1 MVQKIKYHFMQLT
14 QGFNSFFALGF
25 DVNMQNERS
34 NSYIKAVLILCI
46 AWLVLISPWLTGAAT
61 IPYDAKAHFQA
72 QIQFLAQAIHNG
84 DTPFWAPNIFAG
96 SPQIADPQSMI
107 FSPAILLALF
117 NKNPS
122 FMAVDIMMFT
132 YILMGAIGI
141 MMFFKDRGW
150 HSAGAIVAALAFGFG
165 ASASSRIQHF
175 GQIHSLA
182 LFALTLWLL
191 SRALDRR
198 SIIYGI
204 LSGLMAGL
212 MVVAPDQVAFL
223 GVIFLAGFVAHH
235 FLSSQNIKTALTG
248 SIKPLL
254 AGTISATM
262 LAGVPII
269 MTYLFVESSTRSVV
283 EFSGVVGG
291 SLHPASMLTTIIGDL
306 YGAVDQMV
314 DYWGPGS
321 ASWGDKNI
329 YLAQNMG
336 QLYVGALPIAA
347 ILGFGVF
354 TGDVFRSEIRYFTI
368 ALALSIIYAIGRFTP
383 FFHLFYEYIPGVNL
397 FRRPADATFMVGVFL
412 SILGGYIVHRQ
423 INFGFERTKKL
434 NIITGI
440 LTIIMLVGTAVLL
453 AFLQAHFLE
462 ALKPILLS
470 CIFLSFA
477 IISLAFM
484 PSRFSRANPF
494 LISVLLAIFMVA
506 DMRINQG
513 PNESTALSPKEF
525 EPLDPQGANE
535 TVQMIKAQ
543 IRMGAKPDRRDRV
556 EMVGLGFYWPNVG
569 LVQGFDTTLG
579 YNPLR
584 IAEFSQATGASDIVV
599 GPQDRV
605 FTPLFPS
612 YKSLMADMLGLR
624 LIICGIPIEKV
635 DSSLKAGD
643 LIPLGRTKD
652 GYLYENPRALPRAM
666 FVNNWQ
672 IADFDELL
680 KTGKWPQFNP
690 RQTVLLD
697 APPEKN
703 EVKSTKAAK
712 SQVVIDTY
720 RNGRIELI
728 VTSDQAGFL
737 VLNDSYHPWWYA
749 QVDETPVDVMKANVI
764 FRAVQVPAGKHKVVF
779 EFRPLDGAATE
790 LKDKL
795 EGDEAANKIEPL
807 NKTEIQMPKMEAAQ

>member
-1 MVQKIKYHFMQLT
+1 
-14 QGFNSFFALGF
+14 
-25 DVNMQNERS
+25 MQNTLR
-34 NSYIKAVLILCI
+34 NSYIKAVCILTF
-46 AWLVLISPWLTGAAT
+46 AWFILISPWLTGAAT

-107 FSPAILLALF
+107 FSPAILLAIF

-191 SRALDRR
+191 ARALDRR
-198 SIIYGI
+198 SIFYGV

-223 GVIFLAGFVAHH
+223 GVIFLAGYVVHH
-235 FLSSQNIKTALTG
+235 LLSSGSIKLSIIG

-254 AGTISATM
+254 AGTIAATL
-262 LAGVPII
+262 LAGIPII

-291 SLHPASMLTTIIGDL
+291 SLHPASMLTAIIGDL
-306 YGAVDQMV
+306 YGAVDQAV

-336 QLYVGALPIAA
+336 QLYIGALPIAA
-347 ILGFGVF
+347 IIGFGIF
-354 TGDVFRSEIRYFTI
+354 TGDIFRKEIRYFTI
-368 ALALSIIYAIGRFTP
+368 ALVLSTIYAIGRFTP
-383 FFHLFYEYIPGVNL
+383 FFYFFYEYIPGVDL
-397 FRRPADATFMVGVFL
+397 FRRPADATFMIGVFL
-412 SILGGYIVHRQ
+412 SILGGYVVNIQISDGFVRSKK
-423 INFGFERTKKL
+423 INF
-434 NIITGI
+434 ISGI
-440 LTIIMLVGTAVLL
+440 SVLILMVAVAAWLS
-453 AFLQAHFLE
+453 FMQGHF
-462 ALKPILLS
+462 ADSVKPILLS
-470 CIFLSFA
+470 CGFLSLGV
-477 IISLAFM
+477 IGLSFM
-484 PSRFSRANPF
+484 PSQFSKANPF
-494 LISVLLAIFMVA
+494 LVAALVATFMVV
-506 DMRINQG
+506 DMRLNQG
-513 PNESTALSPKEF
+513 PNESTALSPNDF

-535 TVQMIKAQ
+535 TVRLIKAQ
-543 IRMGAKPDRRDRV
+543 IRLGAKPDRRDRV

-584 IAEFSQATGASDIVV
+584 IADFSKATGASDIVV
-599 GPQDRV
+599 GPKDRE

-612 YKSLMADMLGLR
+612 YRSLMADMLGLR

-635 DSSLKAGD
+635 DASLKPGD
-643 LIPLGRTKD
+643 LIPIGRTKD
-652 GYLYENPRALPRAM
+652 GYVYENPRALPRAM

-672 IADFDELL
+672 ISDFDELL

-690 RQTVLLD
+690 RQTVLLES
-697 APPEKN
+697 APDKIEA
-703 EVKSTKAAK
+703 KSTKQAK
-712 SQVVIDTY
+712 SSVVINTY
-720 RNGRIELI
+720 RNGRIELS
-728 VTSDQAGFL
+728 VSSDQAGFL

-749 QVDETPVDVMKANVI
+749 TVDDTPVDVMKANVI
-764 FRAVQVPAGKHKVVF
+764 FRAVQVPKGNHKVVF
-779 EFRPLDGAATE
+779 EFRPLDGATTE
-790 LKDKL
+790 IKDKI
-795 EGDEAANKIEPL
+795 EGEDVEKENEP
-807 NKTEIQMPKMEAAQ
+807 T

>member
-1 MVQKIKYHFMQLT
+1 
-14 QGFNSFFALGF
+14 
-25 DVNMQNERS
+25 MQNMIR
-34 NSYIKAVLILCI
+34 NSYLQAIIILIL

-107 FSPAILLALF
+107 FSPAILLAIF

-150 HSAGAIVAALAFGFG
+150 HCAGAIVAALAFGFG

-191 SRALDRR
+191 ARALDRH
-198 SIIYGI
+198 SVFYGM

-223 GVIFLAGFVAHH
+223 GVIFLVGYVAHY
-235 FLSSQNIKTALTG
+235 FLSSDNLKTALIG
-248 SIKPLL
+248 SVKPLFAGTIAATLL
-254 AGTISATM
+254 AGI
-262 LAGVPII
+262 PII

-283 EFSGVVGG
+283 EYSAVIGG
-291 SLHPASMLTTIIGDL
+291 SLHPASMLTAIIGDL
-306 YGAVDQMV
+306 YGAVDKAV

-321 ASWGDKNI
+321 ASWSDKNI

-336 QLYVGALPIAA
+336 QLYIGALPIAA
-347 ILGFGVF
+347 IIGFGVF
-354 TGDVFRSEIRYFTI
+354 TGDIFRKEICFFTI
-368 ALALSIIYAIGRFTP
+368 VLVLSTIYAVGRFTP
-383 FFHLFYEYIPGVNL
+383 LFYFFYEYIPGVDL
-397 FRRPADATFMVGVFL
+397 FRRPADATFMIGVFL
-412 SILGGYIVHRQ
+412 SILSGYIVHLQ
-423 INFGFERTKKL
+423 INSEFDRRKIPTTATGVSILFVLFCTAAWLAYSQGHLADAAKPIILSGIFLACGVLTLVFLSSNFAKKSPL
-434 NIITGI
+434 FIT
-440 LTIIMLVGTAVLL
+440 
-453 AFLQAHFLE
+453 AFLATF
-462 ALKPILLS
+462 I
-470 CIFLSFA
+470 
-477 IISLAFM
+477 
-484 PSRFSRANPF
+484 
-494 LISVLLAIFMVA
+494 VA
-506 DMRINQG
+506 DMHLNQG

-535 TVQMIKAQ
+535 TVQLIKAQ
-543 IRMGAKPDRRDRV
+543 IRKGAKPDRRDRV

-584 IAEFSQATGASDIVV
+584 IADFSKATGASDIVV
-599 GPQDRV
+599 GPKDRE

-635 DSSLKAGD
+635 DTNLKLGD

-666 FVNNWQ
+666 FVANWQ
-672 IADFDELL
+672 LSDFDELL

-690 RQTVLLD
+690 RQTVLLEA
-697 APPEKN
+697 APDKN
-703 EVKSTKAAK
+703 DIKATKSAK
-712 SQVVIDTY
+712 SSVVINSY
-720 RNGRIELI
+720 RNGRVELS
-728 VTSDQAGFL
+728 VSSDQPGFL

-749 QVDETPVDVMKANVI
+749 EIDEMPAEVMKANVI
-764 FRAVQVPAGKHKVVF
+764 FRAVQVPKGNHKVVF
-779 EFRPLDGAATE
+779 EFRPLDGTT
-790 LKDKL
+790 
-795 EGDEAANKIEPL
+795 
-807 NKTEIQMPKMEAAQ
+807 TEIKEMFEGEEGEKQNEPT

>member
-1 MVQKIKYHFMQLT
+1 
-14 QGFNSFFALGF
+14 
-25 DVNMQNERS
+25 MQNERR
-34 NSYIKAVLILCI
+34 NSYIKAVCILTV
-46 AWLVLISPWLTGAAT
+46 AWFILISPWLTGAAT

-107 FSPAILLALF
+107 FSPAILLAIF

-191 SRALDRR
+191 ARALDRH
-198 SIIYGI
+198 SIFYGI

-223 GVIFLAGFVAHH
+223 GVIFLAGYVVHH
-235 FLSSQNIKTALTG
+235 LLSSGSIKIAIIG

-254 AGTISATM
+254 AGTIAATL
-262 LAGVPII
+262 LAGIPII

-291 SLHPASMLTTIIGDL
+291 SLHPASMLTAIIGDL
-306 YGAVDQMV
+306 YGAVDQAV

-336 QLYVGALPIAA
+336 QLYIGALPIAA
-347 ILGFGVF
+347 IIGFGVF
-354 TGDVFRSEIRYFTI
+354 TGDIFRREIRYFTI
-368 ALALSIIYAIGRFTP
+368 ALVLSTVYAIGRFTP
-383 FFHLFYEYIPGVNL
+383 FFYLFYEYIPGVDL
-397 FRRPADATFMVGVFL
+397 FRRPADATFLIGVFL
-412 SILGGYIVHRQ
+412 SILGGYVVNIQISDGFARSKK
-423 INFGFERTKKL
+423 INF
-434 NIITGI
+434 ITGI
-440 LTIIMLVGTAVLL
+440 SILIILVAVAAWLSFMQGYF
-453 AFLQAHFLE
+453 AE
-462 ALKPILLS
+462 SIKPILLS
-470 CIFLSFA
+470 CVFLSLGV
-477 IISLAFM
+477 IGLSFM
-484 PSRFSRANPF
+484 PSHFSKANPF
-494 LISVLLAIFMVA
+494 LVAALVATFMVA
-506 DMRINQG
+506 DMRLNQG

-535 TVQMIKAQ
+535 TVRLIKAQ
-543 IRMGAKPDRRDRV
+543 IRLGAKPDRRDRV

-584 IAEFSQATGASDIVV
+584 IADFSKATGASDIVV
-599 GPQDRV
+599 GPKDRE

-612 YKSLMADMLGLR
+612 YRSLMADMLGLR

-635 DSSLKAGD
+635 DANLKPGD

-652 GYLYENPRALPRAM
+652 GYVYENPRALPRAM
-666 FVNNWQ
+666 FVANWQ
-672 IADFDELL
+672 ISDFDELL

-690 RQTVLLD
+690 RQTVLLES
-697 APPEKN
+697 APDKIEA
-703 EVKSTKAAK
+703 KSTKQAK
-712 SQVVIDTY
+712 SSVVINTY
-720 RNGRIELI
+720 RNGRIELS
-728 VTSDQAGFL
+728 VSSDQAGFL

-749 QVDETPVDVMKANVI
+749 TVDDTPVDVMKANVI
-764 FRAVQVPAGKHKVVF
+764 FRAVQVPKGNHKVIF
-779 EFRPLDGAATE
+779 EFRPLDGTT
-790 LKDKL
+790 
-795 EGDEAANKIEPL
+795 
-807 NKTEIQMPKMEAAQ
+807 TEIKEMFESDEQKNPLDYETPRFNAVR

>member
-1 MVQKIKYHFMQLT
+1 
-14 QGFNSFFALGF
+14 
-25 DVNMQNERS
+25 MQNTLR
-34 NSYIKAVLILCI
+34 NSYIKAVCILTF
-46 AWLVLISPWLTGAAT
+46 AWFILISPWLTGAAT

-107 FSPAILLALF
+107 FSPAILLAIF

-191 SRALDRR
+191 ARALDRR
-198 SIIYGI
+198 SIFYGV

-223 GVIFLAGFVAHH
+223 GVIFLAGYVVHH
-235 FLSSQNIKTALTG
+235 LLSSGSIKLSIIG

-254 AGTISATM
+254 AGTIAATL
-262 LAGVPII
+262 LAGIPII

-291 SLHPASMLTTIIGDL
+291 SLHPASMLTAIIGDL
-306 YGAVDQMV
+306 YGAVDQAV

-336 QLYVGALPIAA
+336 QLYIGALPIAA
-347 ILGFGVF
+347 IIGFGIF
-354 TGDVFRSEIRYFTI
+354 TGDIFRKEIRYFTI
-368 ALALSIIYAIGRFTP
+368 ALVLSTIYAIGRFTP
-383 FFHLFYEYIPGVNL
+383 FFYLFYEYIPGVDL
-397 FRRPADATFMVGVFL
+397 FRRPADATFMIGVFL
-412 SILGGYIVHRQ
+412 SILGGYVVNIQ
-423 INFGFERTKKL
+423 ISDGFARSKK
-434 NIITGI
+434 IYFISGI
-440 LTIIMLVGTAVLL
+440 LVLIL
-453 AFLQAHFLE
+453 MITVAAWLSFMQGHF
-462 ALKPILLS
+462 ADSIKPILLS
-470 CIFLSFA
+470 CGFLSLGV
-477 IISLAFM
+477 IGLSFM
-484 PSRFSRANPF
+484 PSQFSKANPF
-494 LISVLLAIFMVA
+494 LVAALVATFMVV
-506 DMRINQG
+506 DMRLNQG
-513 PNESTALSPKEF
+513 PNESTALSPNDF

-535 TVQMIKAQ
+535 TVRLIKAQ
-543 IRMGAKPDRRDRV
+543 IRLGAKPDRRDRV

-584 IAEFSQATGASDIVV
+584 IADFSKATGASDIVV
-599 GPQDRV
+599 GPKDRE

-612 YKSLMADMLGLR
+612 YRSLMADMLGLR

-635 DSSLKAGD
+635 DASLKPGD
-643 LIPLGRTKD
+643 LIPIGRTKD
-652 GYLYENPRALPRAM
+652 GYVYENPRALPRAM

-672 IADFDELL
+672 ISDFDELL

-690 RQTVLLD
+690 RQTVLLES
-697 APPEKN
+697 APDKTEA
-703 EVKSTKAAK
+703 KSTKQAK
-712 SQVVIDTY
+712 SSVVINTY
-720 RNGRIELI
+720 RNGRIELS
-728 VTSDQAGFL
+728 VSSDQSGFL

-749 QVDETPVDVMKANVI
+749 TVDDTPVDVMKANVI
-764 FRAVQVPAGKHKVVF
+764 FRAVQVPKGNHKVVF
-779 EFRPLDGAATE
+779 EFRPLDGATTE
-790 LKDKL
+790 IKDKI
-795 EGDEAANKIEPL
+795 EGEDVEKENEP
-807 NKTEIQMPKMEAAQ
+807 T